1 MRVKIPLHP
10 LRQLIIQKA
19 VLPLEEA
26 EGTDPRLR
34 WALPEEPCRP
44 GGRAGARQEE
54 EGQPVHAA
62 CRDGS
67 QMVPKLKVEDLLPEG
82 APQHLTRVWHLG
94 LCRQVLEMW
103 ILSPRYSAEQK
114 PAKAPST
121 VTQ

>member
-1 MRVKIPLHP
+1 MRVKTPLHP

-19 VLPLEEA
+19 VLPTEEA
-26 EGTDPRLR
+26 EGTDLRLCR
-34 WALPEEPCRP
+34 ALPEEPCRP

-54 EGQPVHAA
+54 EGQPVHAG

-67 QMVPKLKVEDLLPEG
+67 QTVPELKVEDLRED

-114 PAKAPST
+114 PVKAPST
-121 VTQ
+121 VT